1 MNLKKIYNCVMSVCV
16 PCLYEYKRDVV
27 LSGARKGNLEFFMGR
42 ERRGGGN
49 PSIIAK
55 LSLLCWS
62 HDFAWSNQLWIWSRL
77 S

>member
-42 ERRGGGN
+42 ERRGGGKPIN
-49 PSIIAK
+49 NCQIKFA
-55 LSLLCWS
+55 LLVP
-62 HDFAWSNQLWIWSRL
+62 
-77 S
+77 